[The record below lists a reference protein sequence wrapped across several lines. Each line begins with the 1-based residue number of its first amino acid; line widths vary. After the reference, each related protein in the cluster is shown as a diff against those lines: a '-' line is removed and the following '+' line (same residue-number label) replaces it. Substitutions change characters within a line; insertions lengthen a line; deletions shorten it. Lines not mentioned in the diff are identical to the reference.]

1 MPPTPALPRFGRQST
16 PADFFRGLALPFQ
29 AIGLVMRSRRLLLL
43 SAAASLVTF
52 LALGVLVVLL
62 GLYTDDLVR
71 RFIGAP
77 DSWYGR
83 IGFAVL
89 VALSFLL
96 LLVVGANTVPLLLLA
111 PLQDPISEATESE
124 CGEFRAPPFRVSAL
138 IRGTAVSLWHT
149 LARVAILLG
158 GHALLFLLSL
168 LPAIGAVLWS
178 VMAALWTMAWL
189 SAEYLDAPMARHL
202 YRFRQVRQVVLS
214 RLWLCMGF
222 GAAVYVLLWLPVLN
236 LFFIP
241 LAVVAGTLLFRGL
254 RASGSLPP
262 PGASG
267 KAVES

>member
-1 MPPTPALPRFGRQST
+1 MPNASVLPRFGTRST

-29 AIGLVMRSRRLLLL
+29 AIGLVIRSRRLLLL
-43 SAAASLVTF
+43 SAAASVVTF
-52 LALGVLVVLL
+52 VALGALVAVL

-71 RFIGAP
+71 RFVVEP
-77 DSWYGR
+77 SSWYGQ

-96 LLVVGANTVPLLLLA
+96 LLVVGANTVPLILLA
-111 PLQDPISEATESE
+111 PLQDPISEATEAE
-124 CGEFRAPPFRVSAL
+124 CGEFPPAPFRLSAL
-138 IRGTAVSLWHT
+138 IRGTAVSLSHT
-149 LARVAILLG
+149 LARVGILLG
-158 GHALLFLLSL
+158 GHALLFLLSF
-168 LPAIGAVLWS
+168 LPGIGAVLWT
-178 VMAALWTMAWL
+178 VLAALWTMAWL
-189 SAEYLDAPMARHL
+189 AAEYLDAPMARHL
-202 YRFRQVRQVVLS
+202 YRFHEVRHVVIA

-262 PGASG
+262 PGSSR
-267 KAVES
+267 KAVET